1 VYRKSLREDIS
12 LNKLVQRA
20 MEKDPRVKA
29 GLFSS
34 GYASALD
41 VDVSHAN
48 LLFASAK
55 EPKE

>member
-1 VYRKSLREDIS
+1 
-12 LNKLVQRA
+12 